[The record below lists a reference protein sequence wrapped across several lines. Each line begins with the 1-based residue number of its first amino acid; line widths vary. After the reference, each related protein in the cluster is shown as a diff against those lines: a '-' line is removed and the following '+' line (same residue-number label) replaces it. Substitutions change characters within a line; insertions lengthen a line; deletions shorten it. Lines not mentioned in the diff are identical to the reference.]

1 MIPEWKKE
9 KPELKSFHS
18 HVLKE
23 VVKSVDLAFQAFFRR
38 VKNGKTPGDL
48 NSKAIE
54 GMIVSLTLNLVLS

>member
-48 NSKAIE
+48 NSKAQE
-54 GMIVSLTLNLVLS
+54 TAR